1 MTWRTT
7 NLFDALVFV
16 YVGLPNNR
24 CRTRSHSPILG
35 HRHRTR
41 QSCLYVL
48 LARERSFYVL
58 VLGGSGNMAVAG
70 KMSEKFRYLRLRH
83 FARMTF
89 IVKQDEPPNP
99 FGPDTK
105 MFPANGVPDL
115 IEQFPSCEEREL
127 SLRSGASPPSVK
139 TILPES
145 NCDRSENPVIKG
157 GIFRSTSR

>member
-83 FARMTF
+83 LAGMTF

-99 FGPDTK
+99 FRIALFGPNTK
-105 MFPANGVPDL
+105 MFPANNVSDL
-115 IEQFPSCEEREL
+115 IEQFPLVRNGSCRYVL
-127 SLRSGASPPSVK
+127 GHLPPV
-139 TILPES
+139 
-145 NCDRSENPVIKG
+145 
-157 GIFRSTSR
+157 